1 MLVVD
6 NFAGG
11 GGASLGIEKA
21 LGRPVDIA
29 VNHDPEAVA
38 MHRLNHPATIHH
50 LQDVWSVDPA
60 DIARRGPISLAWFSP
75 DCTHFSVAKGA
86 APVRPEQRRSR
97 DLAWVIILWA
107 RKARPAVIMLEN
119 VQEFM
124 GWGPLLPNGKP
135 DKSREGETFRSWLAA
150 LAAEGYSFEW
160 RKLRGCDYG
169 SPTLRTRF
177 FLIAR
182 RDGLPIAWPEPTHG
196 PGLRPHRVAADCMD
210 WTIPV
215 HSIFLSRG
223 QARKAGV
230 RRPLAAKTL
239 ARIAR
244 GIRRYVLDAAQPFII
259 PVTHAGDRRTHSITE
274 PLRTITTANRGELA
288 VVAAHMAQH
297 NTGMTGH
304 SCAEPVSTIV
314 SRGSNQALVTSLLT
328 REFGASTGQAVDA
341 PMPTVMP
348 RGGGKT
354 SLVSACLTH
363 LHHSNTNGGSGDL
376 RRPVNTILAQGQHK
390 ALVTAFLAKYYG
402 TNTGSDLHDPCPTA
416 TTRARFGLVTI
427 DAVDYQLTDIGMRML
442 AARELYRAQGFPDTY
457 RIAFE
462 FNGKPLTKEAQ
473 IRMCGNSVCPDVAQ
487 ALVAANVRPHFL
499 SLAA

>member
-1 MLVVD
+1 MLTVD

-29 VNHDPEAVA
+29 INHDAEAVA
-38 MHRLNHPATIHH
+38 MHRLNHPATIHY

-60 DIARRGPISLAWFSP
+60 EVARRGPISLAWFSP

-86 APVRPEQRRSR
+86 APIRPEQQRSR
-97 DLAWVIILWA
+97 DLAWVVILWA
-107 RKARPAVIMLEN
+107 RTARPNVIMLEN

-124 GWGPLLPNGKP
+124 GWGPLLPNGRP

-150 LAAEGYSFEW
+150 LSEAGYVFEW

-169 SPTLRTRF
+169 SPTFRTRF

-182 RDGLPIAWPEPTHG
+182 RDGLPIVWPEPTHG
-196 PGLRPHRVAADCMD
+196 PGRLPFRVAADCMN

-215 HSIFLSRG
+215 HSIFLSRK
-223 QARKAGV
+223 QARRVGV

-239 ARIAR
+239 AHIAR
-244 GIRRYVLDAAQPFII
+244 GVKRYVLDAAQPFII
-259 PVTHAGDRRTHSITE
+259 PVTHAGDRRTHAITE
-274 PLRTITTANRGELA
+274 PLRTITTAKRGELA
-288 VVAAHMAQH
+288 VVAALMAQH

-304 SCAEPVSTIV
+304 TCAEPVSTIV
-314 SRGSNQALVTSLLT
+314 SRGSNQALVTSLRT
-328 REFGASTGQAVDA
+328 REFGASTGQAIDE

-348 RGGGKT
+348 GGGGKT
-354 SLVSACLTH
+354 SLVSACLTNF
-363 LHHSNTNGGSGDL
+363 HHSNTNGGSGDL

-390 ALVTAFLAKYYG
+390 ALVAAFLAKYYG
-402 TNTGSDLHDPCPTA
+402 TNTGSDLLDPCPTA
-416 TTRARFGLVTI
+416 TTKARFGLVTVG
-427 DAVDYQLTDIGMRML
+427 AADYRLTDIGMRML
-442 AARELYRAQGFPDTY
+442 AARELYNAQGFPDTY

-462 FNGKPLTKEAQ
+462 LNGKPLTKEAQ
-473 IRMCGNSVCPDVAQ
+473 IRMCGNSVCPDVAK
-487 ALVAANVRPHFL
+487 ALVAANVRQHL
-499 SLAA
+499 DALAA